1 MSKRPDTELDLSFL
15 SHFLLEDEIYMRIDK
30 LQALCMAQIML
41 DASDTAPAPHI
52 RMYYSMVI
60 EEQVMEMRNLMD
72 KLFV

>member
-1 MSKRPDTELDLSFL
+1 MNKRADTELDLSFL

-30 LQALCMAQIML
+30 LQALCTAQIML

-60 EEQVMEMRNLMD
+60 EEQVMEIRNLMD